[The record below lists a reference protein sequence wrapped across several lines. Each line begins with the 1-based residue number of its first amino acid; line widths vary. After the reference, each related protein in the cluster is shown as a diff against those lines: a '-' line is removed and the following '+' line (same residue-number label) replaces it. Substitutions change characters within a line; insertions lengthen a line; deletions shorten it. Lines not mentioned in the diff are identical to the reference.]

1 MQVLM
6 SNEGVSINAP
16 LFVTWFQC
24 IVTALICWL
33 AGRCGARAQ
42 RKVAGYASVNT
53 DEEGGKAV
61 QQPQKPSFFSQFPTV
76 EYSCAVARRVF
87 PLSVIFVCMIT
98 FNNLCLKYV
107 EVSFYN
113 VARSMTIVFNVMFSY
128 LMLRITSSCK
138 TIMCLAIVVIGF
150 FMGSQGEINFSLIGT
165 VCGVLSSLFVSLNS
179 IYTKKVRS
187 IVQ

>member
-1 MQVLM
+1 MYIASVVFTYWCVSISMVYLNKVLM

-61 QQPQKPSFFSQFPTV
+61 QQPQKPSFFFTIP
-76 EYSCAVARRVF
+76 YSGVF
-87 PLSVIFVCMIT
+87 MCCCTACLPSECDFCMYDH
-98 FNNLCLKYV
+98 F
-107 EVSFYN
+107 
-113 VARSMTIVFNVMFSY
+113 
-128 LMLRITSSCK
+128 
-138 TIMCLAIVVIGF
+138 
-150 FMGSQGEINFSLIGT
+150 Q
-165 VCGVLSSLFVSLNS
+165 
-179 IYTKKVRS
+179 
-187 IVQ
+187 